1 MSIFNDVMSF
11 DVDALLA
18 KSMDEMEKDDM
29 EMSVS
34 PASPADGHHG
44 GGEMGGIS
52 LDEKKDITKV
62 KKGEGAGEVPF
73 ETKEP
78 GMASSIP
85 QKLAGKTFGVPSMS
99 NEPKSWP
106 GKDFEVMGDA
116 EESALS
122 VDDVMVGQ
130 QLGDHPRPLAGE
142 AEKQEGGDASL
153 GSNRKMLKGF
163 AQSQDIRFVPQ
174 MGGPAHVA
182 AQPAGISWQSG
193 VVTYNTSLDE
203 RIAKALEDQTLIA
216 EPTLNWQAPLIK
228 SHVCGNTLCKSAYP
242 SFLTVCPNC
251 HTGQHYQGVTMSKS
265 VEASVKGPTQG
276 DVRFVSSNIKLG

>member
-1 MSIFNDVMSF
+1 MSIFNEVMSF
-11 DVDALLA
+11 DVDALLS

-29 EMSVS
+29 ELSVS

-44 GGEMGGIS
+44 GGEMGGVE
-52 LDEKKDITKV
+52 LDQKKDITKV
-62 KKGEGAGEVPF
+62 SKGEAMASF
-73 ETKEP
+73 EGKEP
-78 GMASSIP
+78 SMSSSIP
-85 QKLAGKTFGVPSMS
+85 QKLQGKQFGMPEMS

-106 GKDFEVMGDA
+106 GKDFAVMGDA
-116 EESALS
+116 EEAALS
-122 VDDVMVGQ
+122 ADDVMVSQ
-130 QLGDHPRPLAGE
+130 QLGDHPRPLAQE
-142 AEKQEGGDASL
+142 AEEQDGGDVSL
-153 GSNRKMLKGF
+153 GSNRRMLKGF
-163 AQSQDIRFVPQ
+163 AQSADIRFVPQ
-174 MGGPAHVA
+174 AGAAEAHA
-182 AQPAGISWQSG
+182 AQAMGTSWQSG

-228 SHVCGNTLCKSAYP
+228 SHVCGNSLCKSAYP

-251 HTGQHYQGVTMSKS
+251 HTGQQYQGVTMSKS